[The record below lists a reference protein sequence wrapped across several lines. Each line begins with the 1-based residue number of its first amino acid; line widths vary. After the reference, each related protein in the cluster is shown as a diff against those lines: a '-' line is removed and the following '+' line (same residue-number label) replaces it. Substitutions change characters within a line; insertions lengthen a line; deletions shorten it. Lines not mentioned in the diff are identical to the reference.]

1 LASNREERRDLS
13 RVRGRKAE
21 TAAGRGETRHNRNGV
36 ALGVLGDLIGFH
48 LRQAQDASFRAF
60 ARHSGDPHMK
70 PGRFAAMM
78 VINNNP
84 GITQVALGRAIA
96 RDKSSITPLIQE
108 LQRLG
113 LVSRRASPNDRRSI
127 TLRLTTAGKR
137 VLDELL
143 AHALDHDRQLDAI
156 VGAKRAEL
164 LSLLRRISETFAE
177 S

>member
-1 LASNREERRDLS
+1 
-13 RVRGRKAE
+13 
-21 TAAGRGETRHNRNGV
+21 
-36 ALGVLGDLIGFH
+36 
-48 LRQAQDASFRAF
+48 
-60 ARHSGDPHMK
+60 
-70 PGRFAAMM
+70 MM

-113 LVSRRASPNDRRSI
+113 LVSRRASANDRRSI
-127 TLRLTTAGKR
+127 TLRLTTAGNR